1 VRTVE
6 CVGWMNEFWDD
17 QQRLR
22 PGVVPGWGMSWW
34 FVAQGVTRA
43 DRKAMPQDQWLALL
57 GRGWQAVREGWW
69 PDVPRSDWVG
79 PHHPFKNDDSAR

>member
-1 VRTVE
+1 VE

-34 FVAQGVTRA
+34 FAAQGVTRA

-57 GRGWQAVREGWW
+57 GRYWQAVREGWW
-69 PDVPRSDWVG
+69 PDVPRSAWVG
-79 PHHPFKNDDSAR
+79 PHHPFKNDERAR